1 MERFGMSSG
10 VRRRTPGGPAPVLRQ
25 QVLDQLRAA
34 IVDLEFEPGE
44 RLVERK
50 LCEMMGVSRTSVREA
65 LRHLEA
71 EGLITTVPHRGPVVT
86 EVTPEEARDIYEVR
100 AALEGLAG
108 ARCAERAT
116 PEIVASLRESLG
128 AMETASR
135 RFDRRALREMS
146 VTFFETLFEGG
157 HNQVCTAMIRSLQA
171 RINFLRSASFQA
183 PGRIQEFVA
192 ELRAIVDAVESHDP
206 EATRAACARH
216 VESASRHAFAWLD
229 DREDQGVR

>member
-1 MERFGMSSG
+1 MVGHGTSSG
-10 VRRRTPGGPAPVLRQ
+10 VRQRASGSPAPILRQ

-86 EVTPEEARDIYEVR
+86 EVTPEEARDIYQVR

-108 ARCAERAT
+108 AQCAAYAT
-116 PEIVASLRESLG
+116 PEVIASLRESLG
-128 AMETASR
+128 AMESASR
-135 RFDRRALREMS
+135 RFDRRAMRETS

-157 HNQVCTAMIRSLQA
+157 RNQVCAAMIRSLQA

-183 PGRIQEFVA
+183 TGRIQEFIA
-192 ELRAIVDAVESHDP
+192 ELRAIVEAVESRDP

-216 VESASRHAFAWLD
+216 IENASRHAFAWLE
-229 DREDQGVR
+229 DREDQNDR

>member
-1 MERFGMSSG
+1 MVRTGTSS
-10 VRRRTPGGPAPVLRQ
+10 VTRRVAGSPGPILRQ
-25 QVLDQLRAA
+25 QVLDQLRTA

-86 EVTPEEARDIYEVR
+86 EVTPEEARDIYQVR
-100 AALEGLAG
+100 AALEGMAG
-108 ARCAERAT
+108 ALCAARAT
-116 PEIVASLRESLG
+116 PEIIASLRESLG
-128 AMETASR
+128 SLEAASR

-157 HNQVCTAMIRSLQA
+157 HNNVCTAMARSLQA

-183 PGRIQEFVA
+183 AGRIQEFVV
-192 ELRAIVDAVESHDP
+192 ELRAIADAVESRDP
-206 EATRAACARH
+206 EAARAACAQH
-216 VESASRHAFAWLD
+216 VESASRHALAWLE
-229 DREDQGVR
+229 DREDQNQG